1 MNGVETYT
9 SKIENRIE
17 NLIEENEYDMLY
29 LRGFYYFI
37 KDSLT
42 ESSSYKY
49 IGHIIRFINNIDKEI
64 ANIDIDDYLYYLGKV
79 NQGKSSSYQITV
91 YSALKKFSEYLYI
104 SKKNNTNGMEY
115 IKRPKFKESEQ
126 TIKKRE
132 IGYLNRGEIKTYI
145 NTIKTGIGSDIAKA
159 RQKKWKE
166 RDLAIVLIFLTTG
179 IRCSALYK
187 LDISNINFEK
197 HMLMVTDKGNK
208 VIEYLLDFEVE
219 KIIKEW
225 LVKRNE
231 LEIDKDDNA
240 LFVSNMKKRMSV
252 EAISLI
258 VKKYSVTIEGK
269 HISPH
274 KLRATYGTQLYN
286 ETHDIRFVQSCM
298 NHNSPK
304 TTELYIRGN
313 QDTDKKRA
321 AQIVSKFLE
330 D

>member
-1 MNGVETYT
+1 MNGVEFY
-9 SKIENRIE
+9 SNKLENRIN
-17 NLIEENEYDMLY
+17 NLIEENEYDIPY
-29 LRGFYYFI
+29 LRGFYYYI

-42 ESSSYKY
+42 ESSAYKY
-49 IGHIIRFINNIDKEI
+49 IGHVVRFINSIDKDI
-64 ANIDIDDYLYYLGKV
+64 SDIDIDDYLYYLGKV
-79 NQGKSSSYQITV
+79 NKGKSASYQITV

-104 SKKNNTNGMEY
+104 SKKNSVNGMEHV
-115 IKRPKFKESEQ
+115 KRPKFKESEQ

-132 IGYLNRGEIKTYI
+132 IGYLNYDEIKIYI
-145 NTIKTGIGSDIAKA
+145 NTVKKGSGSDKAKA
-159 RQKKWKE
+159 RQEKWKE

-187 LDISNINFEK
+187 LDISSINFDK
-197 HMLMVTDKGNK
+197 HVLIVTDKGNK
-208 VIEYLLDFEVE
+208 VVEYLLDTEVE
-219 KIIKEW
+219 NIIKEW
-225 LVKRNE
+225 LIKRNE
-231 LEIDKDDNA
+231 LKIDKNDQA

-258 VKKYSVTIEGK
+258 VKKYSATIEGK
-269 HISPH
+269 HITPH

-298 NHNSPK
+298 NHSSPK

-313 QDTDKKRA
+313 QDIDKKRA
-321 AQIVSKFLE
+321 AQIVSKFL

>member
-1 MNGVETYT
+1 MNGVEVY
-9 SKIENRIE
+9 SNKLENRIN
-17 NLIEENEYDMLY
+17 NLIEENEFDMPY

-42 ESSSYKY
+42 ESSTYKY
-49 IGHIIRFINNIDKEI
+49 IGHIIRFIDNIDKNI
-64 ANIDIDDYLYYLGKV
+64 SDIDIDDYLYYLGKV
-79 NQGKSSSYQITV
+79 NKGKSASYQITV

-104 SKKNNTNGMEY
+104 SKKNSINGMEHV
-115 IKRPKFKESEQ
+115 KRPKFKESEQ

-132 IGYLNRGEIKTYI
+132 IGYLNQNEIKIYI
-145 NTIKTGIGSDIAKA
+145 DTIKKGIGSDNAKA

-187 LDISNINFEK
+187 LDISNIDFDK
-197 HMLMVTDKGNK
+197 HILMVTDKGNK
-208 VIEYLLDFEVE
+208 VVEYLLDTEVE

-225 LVKRNE
+225 LIKRNE
-231 LEIDKDDNA
+231 LKIDKNDQA

-258 VKKYSVTIEGK
+258 VKKYSVKIEGK
-269 HISPH
+269 HITPH

-298 NHNSPK
+298 NHSSPK

-313 QDTDKKRA
+313 QDMDKKRA
-321 AQIVSKFLE
+321 AQIVSKFL

>member
-1 MNGVETYT
+1 MNGVEVYT
-9 SKIENRIE
+9 NKIENRIE
-17 NLIEENEYDMLY
+17 NLIEENEYDMPF

-42 ESSSYKY
+42 ESSTYKY
-49 IGHIIRFINNIDKEI
+49 IGHVIRFINNIDKEVS
-64 ANIDIDDYLYYLGKV
+64 NINIDDYLYYLGKT

-104 SKKNNTNGMEY
+104 SKKNSINGMKY

-132 IGYLNRGEIKTYI
+132 IGYLNRDEIKTYI
-145 NTIKTGIGSDIAKA
+145 DTVKKGVGSNNA
-159 RQKKWKE
+159 RIRQEKWKE
-166 RDLAIVLIFLTTG
+166 RDLAIILVFLTTG

-187 LDISNINFEK
+187 LDISNINFDK
-197 HMLMVTDKGNK
+197 HVLTVTDKGNK
-208 VIEYLLDFEVE
+208 VIEYLLDSEVE

-225 LVKRNE
+225 LIKRNE
-231 LEIDKDDNA
+231 LEIDKNDHA

-258 VKKYSVTIEGK
+258 VKKYSITIKDK
-269 HISPH
+269 HITPH

-321 AQIVSKFLE
+321 AQIVSKFL
-330 D
+330 DD

>member
-1 MNGVETYT
+1 MNGVEIY
-9 SKIENRIE
+9 SNKLENRIN
-17 NLIEENEYDMLY
+17 NLIEENEFDMPY

-42 ESSSYKY
+42 ESSTYKY
-49 IGHIIRFINNIDKEI
+49 IGHIIRFIDNIDKNI
-64 ANIDIDDYLYYLGKV
+64 SDIDIDDYLYYLGKV
-79 NQGKSSSYQITV
+79 NKGKSASYQITV

-104 SKKNNTNGMEY
+104 SKKNSINGMEHV
-115 IKRPKFKESEQ
+115 KRPKFKESEQ

-132 IGYLNRGEIKTYI
+132 IGYLNQNEIKIYI
-145 NTIKTGIGSDIAKA
+145 DTIKKGIGSDNAKA

-187 LDISNINFEK
+187 LDISSINFDK
-197 HMLMVTDKGNK
+197 HILMVTDKGNK
-208 VIEYLLDFEVE
+208 VIEYLLDSEVE
-219 KIIKEW
+219 NIIKDW
-225 LVKRNE
+225 LIKRNE
-231 LEIDKDDNA
+231 LEINKNDQA

-258 VKKYSVTIEGK
+258 VKKYSVKIEGK
-269 HISPH
+269 HITPH

-298 NHNSPK
+298 NHSSPK

-313 QDTDKKRA
+313 QDMDKKRA
-321 AQIVSKFLE
+321 AQIVSKFL

>member
-1 MNGVETYT
+1 MNGVEVYST
-9 SKIENRIE
+9 KIENRIN
-17 NLIEENEYDMLY
+17 NLIEENEIDMPY

-42 ESSSYKY
+42 ESSAYKY
-49 IGHIIRFINNIDKEI
+49 LGHIVRFIDNTEKEI
-64 ANIDIDDYLYYLGKV
+64 GNITVDDYLYYLGKV
-79 NQGKSSSYQITV
+79 NSGKSASYQITV
-91 YSALKKFSEYLYI
+91 YSALKKFSEYLYVTE
-104 SKKNNTNGMEY
+104 KNTTNGMKHV
-115 IKRPKFKESEQ
+115 KRPKFKESEQ

-132 IGYLNRGEIKTYI
+132 IGYLDRNEIKTYI
-145 NTIKTGIGSDIAKA
+145 DTIKKGTGSNFAKA
-159 RQKKWKE
+159 RQEKWKE
-166 RDLAIVLIFLTTG
+166 RDLAIILIFLTTG

-187 LDISNINFEK
+187 LDISSIDFDK
-197 HMLMVTDKGNK
+197 HVLIVTDKGNK
-208 VIEYLLDFEVE
+208 VVEYLLDNEVE

-225 LVKRNE
+225 LDKRNE
-231 LEIDKDDNA
+231 LITDRNDQA

-258 VKKYSVTIEGK
+258 VKKYSVNIEGK
-269 HISPH
+269 HITPH

-321 AQIVSKFLE
+321 AQIVSKFFE
-330 D
+330 

>member
-1 MNGVETYT
+1 MNGVEFY
-9 SKIENRIE
+9 SNKIEDRIN
-17 NLIEENEYDMLY
+17 NLIQENEIDMPY

-42 ESSSYKY
+42 ESSAYKY
-49 IGHIIRFINNIDKEI
+49 LGHIIRFMNDIEKNIYDIE
-64 ANIDIDDYLYYLGKV
+64 IDDYLYYLG
-79 NQGKSSSYQITV
+79 NTNRRKSSSYQITV

-104 SKKNNTNGMEY
+104 TRKNSLNGMEH

-132 IGYLNRGEIKTYI
+132 IGYLDKNEIKTYI
-145 NTIKTGIGSDIAKA
+145 ATVKNGTGSSYAKA
-159 RQKKWKE
+159 RQEKWKD
-166 RDLAIVLIFLTTG
+166 RDLAIILIFLTTG
-179 IRCSALYK
+179 IRCSALFK
-187 LDISNINFEK
+187 LDVSSIDFDRHI
-197 HMLMVTDKGNK
+197 LMVTDKGNK
-208 VIEYLLDFEVE
+208 VIEYLLDSEVE

-225 LVKRNE
+225 LFQREK
-231 LEIDKDDNA
+231 IITDNNQA
-240 LFVSNMKKRMSV
+240 LFISNMKKRMSV

-258 VKKYSVTIEGK
+258 VKKYSINIDGK
-269 HISPH
+269 HITPH

-313 QDTDKKRA
+313 QDTDKQRA
-321 AQIVSKFLE
+321 AQIVSKFLN

>member
-1 MNGVETYT
+1 MNGVEIY
-9 SKIENRIE
+9 SNQIENRIN
-17 NLIEENEYDMLY
+17 NLIEENEFDMPY

-42 ESSSYKY
+42 ESSAYKY
-49 IGHIIRFINNIDKEI
+49 LGHVIRFMNNVDKEVKDI
-64 ANIDIDDYLYYLGKV
+64 TIDDYLYYLGSTNK
-79 NQGKSSSYQITV
+79 GKSTSYQITV

-104 SKKNNTNGMEY
+104 SKRNSLNEMEHV
-115 IKRPKFKESEQ
+115 KRPKFKESEQ

-132 IGYLNRGEIKTYI
+132 IGYLDCDEIKSYI
-145 NTIKTGIGSDIAKA
+145 NTIKNGIGSNYAKA
-159 RQKKWKE
+159 RQEKWKE
-166 RDLAIVLIFLTTG
+166 RDLAIILIFLTTG

-187 LDISNINFEK
+187 LDISSINFDK
-197 HMLMVTDKGNK
+197 HILIVTDKGNK
-208 VIEYLLDFEVE
+208 VIEYLLDSEVE

-231 LEIDKDDNA
+231 LQIDKNDQA
-240 LFVSNMKKRMSV
+240 LFVSNMRKRMSV
-252 EAISLI
+252 EAISLV
-258 VKKYSVTIEGK
+258 VKKYSVEIVGK
-269 HISPH
+269 HITPH

-313 QDTDKKRA
+313 QDMDKKRA

-330 D
+330 N

>member
-1 MNGVETYT
+1 MNGVEVY
-9 SKIENRIE
+9 SNKLENRIN
-17 NLIEENEYDMLY
+17 NLIEENEFDMPY

-42 ESSSYKY
+42 ESSTYKY
-49 IGHIIRFINNIDKEI
+49 IGHIIRFIDNIDKNI
-64 ANIDIDDYLYYLGKV
+64 SDIDIDDYLYYLGKV
-79 NQGKSSSYQITV
+79 NKGKSASYQITV

-104 SKKNNTNGMEY
+104 SKKNSINGMEHV
-115 IKRPKFKESEQ
+115 KRPKFKESEQ

-132 IGYLNRGEIKTYI
+132 IGYLNQNEIKIYI
-145 NTIKTGIGSDIAKA
+145 DTIKKGIGSDNAKA

-187 LDISNINFEK
+187 LDISSINFDK
-197 HMLMVTDKGNK
+197 HILMVTDKGNK
-208 VIEYLLDFEVE
+208 VIEYLLDSEVE
-219 KIIKEW
+219 NIIKDW
-225 LVKRNE
+225 LIKRNE
-231 LEIDKDDNA
+231 LEINKNDQA

-258 VKKYSVTIEGK
+258 VKKYSVKIEGK
-269 HISPH
+269 HITPH

-298 NHNSPK
+298 NHSSPK

-313 QDTDKKRA
+313 QDMDKKRA
-321 AQIVSKFLE
+321 AQIVSKFL

>member
-1 MNGVETYT
+1 MNGVEFY
-9 SKIENRIE
+9 SNKIELKINS
-17 NLIEENEYDMLY
+17 LIKENEFDMPY

-42 ESSSYKY
+42 ESSAHKY
-49 IGHIIRFINNIDKEI
+49 IGHVIRFINTLDKEI
-64 ANIDIDDYLYYLGKV
+64 NSIDIDDYLYYLGEINK
-79 NQGKSSSYQITV
+79 GKSSSYQIAV

-104 SKKNNTNGMEY
+104 SKKNPINGMEHV
-115 IKRPKFKESEQ
+115 KRPKFKESEQ
-126 TIKKRE
+126 TIRKRE
-132 IGYLNRGEIKTYI
+132 IGYLDRNEIKTYI
-145 NTIKTGIGSDIAKA
+145 SSIKQGIGSNKAKA
-159 RQKKWKE
+159 RQEKWKE
-166 RDLAIVLIFLTTG
+166 RDLAIILIFLTTG

-187 LDISNINFEK
+187 LDISNIDFDK
-197 HMLMVTDKGNK
+197 HILIVTDKGNK
-208 VIEYLLDFEVE
+208 VVEYLLDTEVE
-219 KIIKEW
+219 KIVKEW
-225 LVKRNE
+225 LIKRNE
-231 LEIDKDDNA
+231 LKIDKNDQA

-258 VKKYSVTIEGK
+258 VKKYSADIKGK
-269 HISPH
+269 HITPH

-330 D
+330 N

>member
-1 MNGVETYT
+1 MNGVEFY
-9 SKIENRIE
+9 SNKLENRIN
-17 NLIEENEYDMLY
+17 NLIEENEYDIPY
-29 LRGFYYFI
+29 LRGFYYYI

-42 ESSSYKY
+42 ESSAYKY
-49 IGHIIRFINNIDKEI
+49 IGHVIRFINSIDKEVSD
-64 ANIDIDDYLYYLGKV
+64 IDIDDYLYYLGKV
-79 NQGKSSSYQITV
+79 NKGKSASYQITV

-104 SKKNNTNGMEY
+104 SKKNTVNGMEHV
-115 IKRPKFKESEQ
+115 KRPKFKESEQ

-132 IGYLNRGEIKTYI
+132 IGYLNYDEIKTYI
-145 NTIKTGIGSDIAKA
+145 NTVKKGSGSDKAKA
-159 RQKKWKE
+159 RQEKWKE

-187 LDISNINFEK
+187 LDVSSINFNK
-197 HMLMVTDKGNK
+197 HILIVTDKGNK
-208 VIEYLLDFEVE
+208 VVEYLLDTEVE

-231 LEIDKDDNA
+231 LEIDKKDNA

-258 VKKYSVTIEGK
+258 VKKYSIKIEGK
-269 HISPH
+269 HITPH

-298 NHNSPK
+298 NHSSPK

-313 QDTDKKRA
+313 QDVDKKRA
-321 AQIVSKFLE
+321 AQIVSKFL

>member
-1 MNGVETYT
+1 MNGVEVY
-9 SKIENRIE
+9 SNKLENRIN
-17 NLIEENEYDMLY
+17 NLIEENEFDMPY

-42 ESSSYKY
+42 ESSTYKY
-49 IGHIIRFINNIDKEI
+49 IGHIIRFIDNIDKNI
-64 ANIDIDDYLYYLGKV
+64 SDIDIDDYLYYLGKV
-79 NQGKSSSYQITV
+79 NKGKSASSQITV

-104 SKKNNTNGMEY
+104 SKKNSINGMEHV
-115 IKRPKFKESEQ
+115 KRPKFKESEQ

-132 IGYLNRGEIKTYI
+132 IGYLNQNEIKIYI
-145 NTIKTGIGSDIAKA
+145 DTIKKGIGSDNAKA

-187 LDISNINFEK
+187 LDISSINFDK
-197 HMLMVTDKGNK
+197 HILMVTDKGNK
-208 VIEYLLDFEVE
+208 VIEYLLDSEVE
-219 KIIKEW
+219 NIIKDW
-225 LVKRNE
+225 LIKRNE
-231 LEIDKDDNA
+231 LEINKNDQA

-258 VKKYSVTIEGK
+258 VKKYSVKIEGK
-269 HISPH
+269 HITPH

-298 NHNSPK
+298 NHSSPK

-313 QDTDKKRA
+313 QDMDKKRA
-321 AQIVSKFLE
+321 AQIVSKFL

>member
-1 MNGVETYT
+1 MNGVEVY
-9 SKIENRIE
+9 SNNIENRIN
-17 NLIEENEYDMLY
+17 NLIEENEYDMPY
-29 LRGFYYFI
+29 LRSFYYFI

-42 ESSSYKY
+42 ESSAYKY
-49 IGHIIRFINNIDKEI
+49 MGHVIRFINSIDKEVSY
-64 ANIDIDDYLYYLGKV
+64 IDIDDYLYYLGKI
-79 NQGKSSSYQITV
+79 NKGKSASYQITV

-104 SKKNNTNGMEY
+104 SKKNNINGMEHV
-115 IKRPKFKESEQ
+115 KRPKFKESEQ

-132 IGYLNRGEIKTYI
+132 IGYLNRNEIKTYI
-145 NTIKTGIGSDIAKA
+145 NSIKQGVGSEKAKA
-159 RQKKWKE
+159 RQEKWKE
-166 RDLAIVLIFLTTG
+166 RDLAIILIFLTTG

-187 LDISNINFEK
+187 LDVSNINFDK
-197 HMLMVTDKGNK
+197 HILMVTDKGNK
-208 VIEYLLDFEVE
+208 VIEYLLDAEVE

-225 LVKRNE
+225 LDKRNE
-231 LEIDKDDNA
+231 LFIDENEQA

-258 VKKYSVTIEGK
+258 VKKYSINIKGK
-269 HISPH
+269 HITPH

-330 D
+330 N